1 MSYLNREC
9 DGDDNDNDDD
19 DDDNDDGDD
28 DDDDGDDDD
37 DDYLSKK
44 FSNTFCIYSVKVR
57 NLTSNKLFWSH
68 LTYTVMAK
76 IVSTLIWWICQNTL
90 RFLTLT
96 PDLLDIAMVKSYVS
110 SMKQIYISYWQ
121 NTPQHSQK
129 LEFYRSFKSNH
140 TTFVL

>member
-1 MSYLNREC
+1 MSYLNREY
-9 DGDDNDNDDD
+9 DV
-19 DDDNDDGDD
+19 DDNDDGDD

-37 DDYLSKK
+37 CGSLSIKK

-57 NLTSNKLFWSH
+57 NLSSNKLFWSH

-96 PDLLDIAMVKSYVS
+96 PDLLDVAMVKSYVS

>member
-1 MSYLNREC
+1 MSYLNREY
-9 DGDDNDNDDD
+9 DV
-19 DDDNDDGDD
+19 DDNDDGDD

-37 DDYLSKK
+37 CGSLSIKK
-44 FSNTFCIYSVKVR
+44 FSNTFFIYSVKVR
-57 NLTSNKLFWSH
+57 NLSSNKLFWSH
-68 LTYTVMAK
+68 LTYTVTAK

-90 RFLTLT
+90 SFLTLT
-96 PDLLDIAMVKSYVS
+96 PDLLDIAMVKSSVS

-129 LEFYRSFKSNH
+129 FEFYRSFKSNH

>member
-1 MSYLNREC
+1 MSYLNREY
-9 DGDDNDNDDD
+9 DV
-19 DDDNDDGDD
+19 DDNDDGDD
-28 DDDDGDDDD
+28 DDEDGDDDACRS
-37 DDYLSKK
+37 LSIKK

-57 NLTSNKLFWSH
+57 NLSSNKLFWSH

>member
-1 MSYLNREC
+1 MSYLNREY
-9 DGDDNDNDDD
+9 DV
-19 DDDNDDGDD
+19 DDNDDGDD

-37 DDYLSKK
+37 CGSLSIKK

-57 NLTSNKLFWSH
+57 NLSSNKLFWSH

-76 IVSTLIWWICQNTL
+76 IVSTLIWWICRNTL

-96 PDLLDIAMVKSYVS
+96 PDLLDVAMVKSYVS